1 MTRWAPTKPR
11 VVRGSPS
18 ARCTIST
25 SWSFVSVAGAG
36 AAQAAA
42 VVARMDARAR
52 RIDFIVELSSFARPH
67 ESAAGTGEVKVRRI
81 EIGLE
86 AEAWHKNGARMHS
99 TSVPGFKL

>member
-1 MTRWAPTKPR
+1 MWAPARSLRTP
-11 VVRGSPS
+11 GSS
-18 ARCTIST
+18 FALWTMAM
-25 SWSFVSVAGAG
+25 SWVCVSEVAGAG